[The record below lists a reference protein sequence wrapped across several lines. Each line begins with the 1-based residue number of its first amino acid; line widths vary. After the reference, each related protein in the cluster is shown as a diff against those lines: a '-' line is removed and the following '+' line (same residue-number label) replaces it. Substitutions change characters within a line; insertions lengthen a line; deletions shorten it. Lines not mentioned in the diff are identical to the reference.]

1 MARKAKIAKA
11 NKLKKRFL
19 QAIKDGRKPKNA
31 TKVFK
36 WCSLCCRPRCY
47 LGKYGICRIC
57 FREKANAWELPGVRK
72 SSW

>member
-11 NKLKKRFL
+11 NKLKKKFL
-19 QAIKDGRKPKNA
+19 QDIKAGKKSVVA
-31 TKVFK
+31 TKVYNSCEICGRTR
-36 WCSLCCRPRCY
+36 WY
-47 LGKYGICRIC
+47 LWKFGICRIC

>member
-31 TKVFK
+31 TKVFNC
-36 WCSLCCRPRCY
+36 CSICGRTRWY
-47 LGKYGICRIC
+47 LGKYGMCRIF